1 MAKEPTKR
9 SDFPIP
15 QTEADQQ
22 IADAAELADRDFERF
37 GWNKP
42 APAKKP
48 RARKKPPAK

>member
-15 QTEADQQ
+15 STEADQQ
-22 IADAAELADRDFERF
+22 IADAAALADRDFEKF

-42 APAKKP
+42 ARK
-48 RARKKPPAK
+48 RAPRKKPPAT